1 MGDMVGDERAAAL
14 EEIRNQKL
22 KCSRKRKEP
31 DVAKRKNPP
40 MQHPDLGDVENQ
52 FPKEQQTIDGAAD
65 TVTPRVK
72 AAAKRHAKACFWYHK
87 WGEDLKITKPALDK
101 VMDEDKVKALDV
113 TISEDD
119 TSTRYKIKRSE
130 VAATTKIVCEKQDE

>member
-31 DVAKRKNPP
+31 DVAKKPA
-40 MQHPDLGDVENQ
+40 E
-52 FPKEQQTIDGAAD
+52 PKEQQTIDGAAD

-101 VMDEDKVKALDV
+101 VMDEDKVKALEV